1 MTYPD
6 IILFRLRD
14 QKYFSSL
21 ILNYSCS
28 RAILYDLA
36 CAETKFKKT
45 LLFSYH
51 PWSSI
56 VAHYWWLMHKKI
68 RLQKFKTFGRWSF
81 SGNFTVE
88 TDDKA
93 RISLW
98 KDKWVYFLSWLDQ
111 RGVWSYQSTLVS
123 RKSFFSQW
131 YLPLSG
137 RSTNENLWEI
147 IASSPFIPCPLAPTY
162 LTHVDPFCS
171 PKWRAWR
178 TKITLPLPLNGIWV
192 KKCTHVQ
199 GCQLSQII
207 KRILH
212 CLSYLTVN
220 IKDFLMNSGI
230 PFSSVCFI
238 ANSCW
243 LEAMSIFCTND
254 VMCRT
259 IPGYPNDKFDNRY
272 QSISIN

>member
-1 MTYPD
+1 
-6 IILFRLRD
+6 
-14 QKYFSSL
+14 
-21 ILNYSCS
+21 
-28 RAILYDLA
+28 
-36 CAETKFKKT
+36 
-45 LLFSYH
+45 
-51 PWSSI
+51 
-56 VAHYWWLMHKKI
+56 MHKKI

-162 LTHVDPFCS
+162 LTHVAPFCS

-254 VMCRT
+254 VMCHT